1 MYENTQIY
9 HLDKFNR
16 KRVNLRMRCKA
27 HGDMKSRLQ
36 RTDNVDSSI
45 NTGDLSNHHKEQKKA
60 SSVSCRPGK
69 NTIPLSIGATIQQ
82 YNRKRRVWWECSA
95 LFPCAPNGSKQG
107 RLGLRHMQKKVQ
119 FRVRNDHWIKAPK
132 MTFNRVNPRHYK
144 LQLEEELFTTMA
156 IFFFFLLLLLFVNIF
171 L

>member
-1 MYENTQIY
+1 
-9 HLDKFNR
+9 
-16 KRVNLRMRCKA
+16 
-27 HGDMKSRLQ
+27 MKSRLQ

-45 NTGDLSNHHKEQKKA
+45 NTGDLSNHHKEQKKKRHLCHA
-60 SSVSCRPGK
+60 GK
-69 NTIPLSIGATIQQ
+69 NTTPLSIGATIQQ
-82 YNRKRRVWWECSA
+82 YNRERRVWWEGRKTLSVA
-95 LFPCAPNGSKQG
+95 RSSHARQMGAKQG

-132 MTFNRVNPRHYK
+132 MNFNRVNPRHYK

-156 IFFFFLLLLLFVNIF
+156 IFLLLFFLLLLFVNIF